1 MIVNKQSTPW
11 ECSSSAGLLMSYK
24 NNFSPP
30 LWDRSFSAPLFS
42 WPRYPG
48 SPALFFSVHW
58 VSLSSV
64 PRLSQSLQN
73 LWKNKTKHQQIIF
86 LKSQKSFHHLS
97 SDTTWLLDLH
107 RIIFSVLSLTKMWF
121 YFQLGQIRKLTR
133 RYQTPVTGCYTI
145 ILHGSVSQSG
155 HFRSSVLCEIHSQF
169 LQTPCWP

>member
-1 MIVNKQSTPW
+1 MLDCWCRIRTISHRLSETDLFQ
-11 ECSSSAGLLMSYK
+11 LLC
-24 NNFSPP
+24 F
-30 LWDRSFSAPLFS
+30 LGQDILDLL
-42 WPRYPG
+42 
-48 SPALFFSVHW
+48 LFFSQFTEFLFLLFLAYLRVC
-58 VSLSSV
+58 
-64 PRLSQSLQN
+64 RTCE
-73 LWKNKTKHQQIIF
+73 KKKH